1 MARTRVTREMVYEA
15 AEALATEGESPT
27 LEGIRKRVGGSYST
41 LGPALRAWRERKAEK
56 EAAKAEG
63 ADVPEALRR
72 QWAETCMRVWG
83 SAQARAGK
91 LLEAEREALRVE
103 REEMKATQAEIAAS
117 ADRLAGRVEELEAGN
132 ARLHE
137 ELEAARRAGAQA
149 RAEADTQREL
159 AAELRK
165 QLDRTREGLWEGL
178 ADRVAALEQGRTGEA
193 PD

>member
-1 MARTRVTREMVYEA
+1 MVYEA
-15 AEALATEGESPT
+15 AEALAAEGESPT

-83 SAQARAGK
+83 SAQERAGK

-103 REEMKATQAEIAAS
+103 REGMKATQAEIAAS
-117 ADRLAGRVEELEAGN
+117 VTRDCTRSWKPHGGLGR
-132 ARLHE
+132 
-137 ELEAARRAGAQA
+137 RRGP
-149 RAEADTQREL
+149 R
-159 AAELRK
+159 
-165 QLDRTREGLWEGL
+165 RTRSASW
-178 ADRVAALEQGRTGEA
+178 RRS
-193 PD
+193 